1 MTSISSRLLLTT
13 LLLLPAPFAMAQAI
27 YKVVGP
33 DGKVT
38 FSDKPDG
45 EGAQAVDVKV
55 PPSSRQS
62 AAVDEAPAYSPAER
76 AAEAYRA
83 KRAAAA
89 APARTT
95 MPAPPQKAT
104 IQSDLLKAIMNTMA
118 LEDLV
123 SQSERLC
130 LQTLPTSFKRYSGA
144 TEGWGKRNEPAL
156 ARYRKVLQTL
166 TYDQRNKMTEL
177 VKQQTASVLTVVEKA
192 PTYSRIKW
200 CDQSVDELNQGKLD
214 IARKPDLWGPLMQA
228 R

>member
-1 MTSISSRLLLTT
+1 MTILFPRLLLTT

-45 EGAQAVDVKV
+45 AGAQAVDVKV

-62 AAVDEAPAYSPAER
+62 AAVDEAPVESPAER

-95 MPAPPQKAT
+95 IPATPQTAT

-123 SQSERLC
+123 SQSERVC

-166 TYDQRNKMTEL
+166 TYDQRNKLTEL

-192 PTYSRIKW
+192 PMYSRIKW
-200 CDQSVDELNQGKLD
+200 CDKSMDELDQGKLD
-214 IARKPDLWGPLMQA
+214 IARKPDLWGPLMKA